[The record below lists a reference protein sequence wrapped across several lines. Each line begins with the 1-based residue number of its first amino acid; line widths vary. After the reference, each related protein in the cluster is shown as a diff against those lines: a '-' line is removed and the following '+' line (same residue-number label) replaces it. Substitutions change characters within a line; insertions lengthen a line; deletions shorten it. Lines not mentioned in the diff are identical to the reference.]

1 MKTEDLKNII
11 KESINREIKQA
22 ILESVSEEVYFIKNK
37 MGEPV
42 EQFETE
48 EEAKKA
54 LEVYKKEHPDQELI
68 IEKGKRL
75 SFDELD
81 SMSEKLENMENIKE
95 SKHKGHFTTNQ
106 VEKLANKAGTI
117 ISEAKDDLME
127 LCEAYEN
134 KVPAHRVFEI
144 LEDYEMSELTQ
155 KIKLK
160 KEESAFVAPEVS
172 MDEKLYGNQDK
183 LDVDGDGE
191 IEADDLAQL
200 RAGKKA
206 EASEEEQCHEC
217 GSGEMREEGEACEV
231 CGKEMCECGSM
242 YESKDSIR
250 LSESQ
255 LVKLIKK
262 MVNEAIPG
270 LEKQQ
275 DVHKASGSQ
284 NKEALS
290 DIEEKI
296 KEYLN
301 FDGNDNPE
309 FPHQVGG
316 DVKARRADE
325 KELDQVA
332 DNRGGGLE
340 DLAYEVAPSKEAE
353 ERHAMALKGDTK
365 MGNSQDAAGVVK
377 TKTGENLAKKAE
389 RKRKKE
395 QDGHAVS
402 WGHSFIEPADVKSV
416 NESEETKKKIIS
428 EEIQRMKEM
437 VSYNKKTQ

>member
-1 MKTEDLKNII
+1 MNKDLKNII

-22 ILESVSEEVYFIKNK
+22 ILESVSEEVYYIKNK
-37 MGEPV
+37 KGEPV

-75 SFDELD
+75 SFEELD
-81 SMSEKLENMENIKE
+81 AMSEKLENMKNINETKNM
-95 SKHKGHFTTNQ
+95 GHFTSAQ
-106 VEKLANKAGTI
+106 VIKLAKKAGDAVLDA
-117 ISEAKDDLME
+117 EDDLME
-127 LCEAYEN
+127 LCEMYGN
-134 KVPAHRVFEI
+134 KIPAGRVFEI
-144 LEDYEMSELTQ
+144 LEDYDMSDLMS
-155 KIKLK
+155 KIKVK
-160 KEESAFVAPEVS
+160 KADQKEGEFISPQATV
-172 MDEKLYGNQDK
+172 DEKLYGNQHK
-183 LDVDGDGE
+183 LDMDGDGE
-191 IEADDLAQL
+191 IEADDLAKL
-200 RAGKKA
+200 RASKEETKEGK
-206 EASEEEQCHEC
+206 CMEC
-217 GSGEMREEGEACEV
+217 GHSTTDEEKGMCEK
-231 CGKEMCECGSM
+231 CGKEICECGSM

-250 LSESQ
+250 LTESE

-290 DIEEKI
+290 DVEKKI
-296 KEYLN
+296 REYLN

-309 FPHQVGG
+309 FPHQIDG
-316 DVKARRADE
+316 DVKARRADDE
-325 KELDQVA
+325 ESEEVA
-332 DNRGGGLE
+332 DNRGGGME
-340 DLAYEVAPSKEAE
+340 DLTYEVDLPKEAE
-353 ERHAMALKGDTK
+353 ERHAMALNGDSK
-365 MGNSQDAAGVVK
+365 MGNSQDAAGVIK

-395 QDGHAVS
+395 QGGHAVS
-402 WGHSFIEPADVKSV
+402 WGHSFIEPADIKSV
-416 NESEETKKKIIS
+416 NESEEAKKKIIS
-428 EEIQRMKEM
+428 EEIQRMKQI